1 MNVRRKSRPVRI
13 GTVTIGN
20 GYPIAV
26 QSMTKTDTRDV
37 SATVNQILELEDAG
51 CEIIRVAVPDIEA
64 AKNISEIK
72 KRIHI
77 PLVADIH
84 FDPRLA
90 VESILQGVD
99 KIRLNPSNIKDKEW
113 IKKIARLAKERG
125 ISIRVGANLGSFHN
139 RPSNVVEALVN
150 TALNEVKVLN
160 DVDFDNIVISIKT
173 SDVLTTIQANEKIA
187 SMTDY
192 PIHLGV
198 TEAGPLEE
206 SLIKSSAG
214 IGYLLMKG
222 IGDTIRYSISDIP
235 VKEVEA
241 GFTLLKSLHL
251 RESGLTIVS
260 CPTCGRC
267 EIDLFSLIKRVKA
280 DFGRVKVPVK
290 VAIMGCVVNG
300 PGEAQDA
307 DIGLAGGRKM
317 GVIFKKGKVIKT
329 VSEDRLYEE
338 FKKELQKVISEKE
351 KSN

>member
-1 MNVRRKSRPVRI
+1 MRRKSRPVRI

-37 SATVNQILELEDAG
+37 SATVNQILELEDVG

-84 FDPRLA
+84 FDPTLA
-90 VESILQGVD
+90 VESILQGAD

-125 ISIRVGANLGSFHN
+125 ISIRVGANLGSFRN
-139 RPSNVVEALVN
+139 RPNNVVEALVD
-150 TALNEVKVLN
+150 TALNEVKILN
-160 DVDFDNIVISIKT
+160 DADFDNIVISIKT
-173 SDVLTTIQANEKIA
+173 SDVLTTIQANKKIA
-187 SMTDY
+187 SMVDY

-214 IGYLLMKG
+214 IGHLLMKG

-251 RESGLTIVS
+251 RGSSGLTIVS

-307 DIGLAGGRKM
+307 DIGLAGGRKI

>member
-1 MNVRRKSRPVRI
+1 VRRKSREVK
-13 GTVTIGN
+13 IGN
-20 GYPIAV
+20 VVIGGPNPIAV

-37 SATVNQILELEDAG
+37 ESTVSQILELEEAG
-51 CEIIRVAVPDIEA
+51 CEIIRVAVPDMEA
-64 AKNISEIK
+64 AEKISDIK
-72 KRIHI
+72 RRIHI

-90 VESILQGVD
+90 IESILQGAD
-99 KIRLNPSNIKDKEW
+99 KIRLNPSNIEDKDW
-113 IKKIARLAKERG
+113 IKKIAILAKER
-125 ISIRVGANLGSFHN
+125 SVPIRVGANLGSFRS
-139 RPSNVVEALVN
+139 RPENVVKALVD
-150 TALNEVKVLN
+150 TALNEVRVLN

-173 SDVLTTIQANEKIA
+173 SDVLTTVEANEKIA
-187 SMTDY
+187 SLVDY

-214 IGYLLMKG
+214 IGYLLLRG
-222 IGDTIRYSISDIP
+222 IGDTIRYSISAEPI
-235 VKEVEA
+235 KEVDA

-280 DFGRVKVPVK
+280 DFGRIKVPVK

-300 PGEAQDA
+300 PGEAREA
-307 DIGLAGGRKM
+307 DIGLA
-317 GVIFKKGKVIKT
+317 
-329 VSEDRLYEE
+329 
-338 FKKELQKVISEKE
+338 
-351 KSN
+351 

>member
-1 MNVRRKSRPVRI
+1 MRRETRSVRI
-13 GTVTIGN
+13 GSVTIGS
-20 GYPIAV
+20 GHPIAV
-26 QSMTKTDTRDV
+26 QSMTKTDTRNV
-37 SATVNQILELEDAG
+37 LATVSQILELEDAG
-51 CEIIRVAVPDIEA
+51 CEIIRVAVPDMEA
-64 AKNISEIK
+64 AESISEIK

-90 VESILQGVD
+90 IESILHGAD
-99 KIRLNPSNIKDKEW
+99 KIRLNPSNIEDKEW

-125 ISIRVGANLGSFHN
+125 IPIRVGANLGSFRN
-139 RPSNVVEALVN
+139 RPDNVVDTLVN
-150 TALNEVKVLN
+150 TALNEIKILN
-160 DVDFDNIVISIKT
+160 DVDFNNIVISIKT
-173 SDVLTTIQANEKIA
+173 SDVLTTVKANEKIA
-187 SMTDY
+187 SLVDY
-192 PIHLGV
+192 PLHLGV

-206 SLIKSSAG
+206 SLIKSSTG
-214 IGYLLMKG
+214 IGYLLIKG
-222 IGDTIRYSISDIP
+222 IGDTIRYSISDAPI
-235 VKEVEA
+235 KEVEA

-280 DFGRVKVPVK
+280 DFGRVKTPVK

-300 PGEAQDA
+300 PGEARDA

-329 VSEDRLYEE
+329 VSENKLYEE
-338 FKKELQKVISEKE
+338 FKKELQKVIVEKE
-351 KSN
+351 NSN

>member
-1 MNVRRKSRPVRI
+1 MRRKSRPIRI
-13 GTVTIGN
+13 GTVTIGSE
-20 GYPIAV
+20 YPIVV

-51 CEIIRVAVPDIEA
+51 CEVVRVAVPDMEA
-64 AKNISEIK
+64 AKSISEIK
-72 KRIHI
+72 KSIHI

-90 VESILQGVD
+90 MESILQGAD
-99 KIRLNPSNIKDKEW
+99 KIRLNPSNISDQDW
-113 IKKIARLAKERG
+113 IRKIAHLAKEREVP
-125 ISIRVGANLGSFHN
+125 IRVGANLGSFRN
-139 RPSNVVEALVN
+139 RPANVVDALVN
-150 TALNEVKVLN
+150 TALDEIRILN
-160 DVDFDNIVISIKT
+160 DADFGNIVISIKT
-173 SDVLTTIQANEKIA
+173 SDVLTTIRANEKIA
-187 SMTDY
+187 SLTDY

-214 IGYLLMKG
+214 IGYLLLRG
-222 IGDTIRYSISDIP
+222 IGDTIRYSISDVP

-251 RESGLTIVS
+251 RESRLTIVS

-280 DFGRVKVPVK
+280 DFGKVKVPVK

-329 VSEDRLYEE
+329 VSEDKLYEE
-338 FKKELQKVISEKE
+338 FKIELQKIITEK
-351 KSN
+351 KYSD

>member
-1 MNVRRKSRPVRI
+1 VRRKSREVK
-13 GTVTIGN
+13 IGN
-20 GYPIAV
+20 VVIGGPNPIAV

-37 SATVNQILELEDAG
+37 ESTVSQILELEEAG
-51 CEIIRVAVPDIEA
+51 CEIIRVAVPDMEA
-64 AKNISEIK
+64 AEKISDIK
-72 KRIHI
+72 RRIHI

-90 VESILQGVD
+90 IESILQGAD
-99 KIRLNPSNIKDKEW
+99 KIRLNPSNIEDKDW
-113 IKKIARLAKERG
+113 IKKIAILAKER
-125 ISIRVGANLGSFHN
+125 SVPIRVGANLGSFRS
-139 RPSNVVEALVN
+139 RPENVVKALVD
-150 TALNEVKVLN
+150 TALNEVRVLN

-173 SDVLTTIQANEKIA
+173 SDVLTTVEANEKIA
-187 SMTDY
+187 SLVDY

-214 IGYLLMKG
+214 IGYLLLRG
-222 IGDTIRYSISDIP
+222 IGDTIRYSISAEPI
-235 VKEVEA
+235 KEVDA

-280 DFGRVKVPVK
+280 DFGRIKVPVK

-300 PGEAQDA
+300 PGEAREA
-307 DIGLAGGRKM
+307 DIGLAGGRKV

-329 VSEDRLYEE
+329 VPEPKLYDE
-338 FKKELQKVISEKE
+338 FKKELIKIIEEKK
-351 KSN
+351 KSI

>member
-1 MNVRRKSRPVRI
+1 MRRRITRSVRI
-13 GTVTIGN
+13 GTITIGSK
-20 GYPIAV
+20 YPVAV
-26 QSMTKTDTRDV
+26 QSMTKTDTRDI

-51 CEIIRVAVPDIEA
+51 CEIIRVAVPDMEA
-64 AKNISEIK
+64 ARSISEIK
-72 KRIHI
+72 KKIHI

-90 VESILQGVD
+90 VESILRGAD

-113 IKKIARLAKERG
+113 IKKIACLAKERG
-125 ISIRVGANLGSFHN
+125 IPIRVGANLGSFRN
-139 RPSNVVEALVN
+139 RPDNVVDALID
-150 TALNEVKVLN
+150 TTLNEVKVLN
-160 DVDFDNIVISIKT
+160 DTDFDNIVISIKT

-192 PIHLGV
+192 PMHLGV

-241 GFTLLKSLHL
+241 GFTLLRSLYL
-251 RESGLTIVS
+251 RENGLTIVS

-280 DFGRVKVPVK
+280 DFGRVRIPVK

-307 DIGLAGGRKM
+307 DIGLAGGRRM

-329 VSEDRLYEE
+329 VSEDKLYEE

-351 KSN
+351 NSD